1 MVQNPVQKR
10 AQRTV
15 SGSAANDADSMP
27 TYLSKNPAGTGYLFR
42 RAVPADVQA
51 LIGKR
56 EFKTPLGGDYRAACT
71 RCNQL
76 AVDTDN
82 QIAEARARRACTAVT
97 TSEPAR
103 PPAQP
108 TLVEISSVPPDFLAQ
123 LYSTFVEQTQQG
135 IRTLQLKSQTAW
147 IPSEVFSRERCLAT
161 LAVHGDEHV
170 TYGWRAM
177 LDVHLKT
184 AGYRLA
190 DSLRDTPAERAM
202 LVEYARAYLAATD
215 PSPLGAA
222 HISYPH
228 TPTLKP
234 EPLASPPMLLSDAI
248 RDFMAHLP
256 AAQRA
261 MKKKH
266 ELVLPA
272 FLEVVGDIS
281 IKQLRQSHVKDFLLM
296 VQKLPPRW
304 AEMRR
309 KEKLTIRDM
318 AKDSWDT
325 CIAAATYEGSY
336 RASLHTFIESAKRNW
351 QDIGFPTTL
360 TTDFAYEGQ
369 RKKAEFKQRA
379 LRLDE
384 IRLIFFN
391 DRMEKIL
398 RSPTQVHKFWL
409 LAIGLYTGARVREI
423 CQVNPQI
430 DYGCQANIWWLRL
443 TDEPGVKPDPAV
455 VKSVKTQPR
464 TIPMHAELVRLGLPD
479 YLDRLKASGAR
490 RLFPEWAPTE
500 GNAGAAPAKWVA
512 NYLRSIGLHGA
523 ANASGNAVRGSHAFR
538 HTLLTYGRKN
548 HVKLRC
554 ISGHRE
560 ASDNA
565 VADGYEDDT
574 ILLSLPTM
582 ADLLAKLDYGVVLPV
597 PVPAL
602 IRPVELR
609 RSQGDARRPQ
619 PRTAGTGRARQRS
632 GP

>member
-1 MVQNPVQKR
+1 MVQKQVQKR
-10 AQRTV
+10 AQRTG
-15 SGSAANDADSMP
+15 SGSAADDADFMP
-27 TYLSKNPAGTGYLFR
+27 TYLSKNPSGTGYLFR
-42 RAVPADVQA
+42 RAVPSDVQA
-51 LIGKR
+51 IIGKR
-56 EFKTPLGGDYRAACT
+56 EFKIPLGGDYRAACM

-82 QIAEARARRACTAVT
+82 QIAEARERSART
-97 TSEPAR
+97 TLTVPEPPLVAEQ
-103 PPAQP
+103 PA
-108 TLVEISSVPPDFLAQ
+108 LIEISSVTPEVLTRYRTTVIESMQKNRAALRLKAQ
-123 LYSTFVEQTQQG
+123 N
-135 IRTLQLKSQTAW
+135 AW
-147 IPSEVFSRERCLAT
+147 IPDESGART
-161 LAVHGDEHV
+161 LAMLAIYGDEHV
-170 TYGWRAM
+170 TFGWRSM
-177 LDVHLKT
+177 MTNTLTH

-202 LVEYARAYLAATD
+202 LVECAKAYLVVSD
-215 PSPLGAA
+215 PNALNAGYVSHAP
-222 HISYPH
+222 
-228 TPTLKP
+228 TPTL
-234 EPLASPPMLLSDAI
+234 EPKSPSPAAMRLSEAI
-248 RDFMAHLP
+248 SDFMAHLP
-256 AAQRA
+256 AAQLA

-272 FLEVVGDIS
+272 FLEVAGDMPIT
-281 IKQLRQSHVKDFLLM
+281 QVRQSHIKDFLLI

-309 KEKLTIRDM
+309 KERLTIRNM
-318 AKDSWDT
+318 AKASWDT

-398 RSPTQVHKFWL
+398 KSPAQVHKFWL
-409 LAIGLYTGARVREI
+409 LAIELYTGARVREI
-423 CQVNPQI
+423 CQLNPQS
-430 DYGCQANIWWLRL
+430 DYGRQGDIWWLRL
-443 TDEPGVKPDPAV
+443 TDEPGVNPDPAV

-479 YLDRLKASGAR
+479 YLDRLKACGER

-500 GNAGAAPAKWVA
+500 GNAGAAPGKWVA
-512 NYLRSIGLHGA
+512 NYLRSIGLHGT

-560 ASDNA
+560 SSDNA
-565 VADGYEDDT
+565 VADGYEDET
-574 ILLSLPTM
+574 LLLTLPTM
-582 ADLLAKLDYGVVLPV
+582 AALLAKLDYGVTLPV
-597 PVPAL
+597 PAPAL
-602 IRPVELR
+602 IRPIER
-609 RSQGDARRPQ
+609 QQRQGDARRPQ
-619 PRTAGTGRARQRS
+619 PRTAGSGRARQRS

>member
-1 MVQNPVQKR
+1 
-10 AQRTV
+10 
-15 SGSAANDADSMP
+15 MP

-51 LIGKR
+51 IIGKR
-56 EFKTPLGGDYRAACT
+56 EFKSPLGGDYRAACA

-82 QIAEARARRACTAVT
+82 QIAEARTRRAGAAVA
-97 TSEPAR
+97 TSEPASS
-103 PPAQP
+103 PAQAA
-108 TLVEISSVPPDFLAQ
+108 LVEISSVTPDFLAQ
-123 LYSTFVEQTQQG
+123 LYAAVVERTQRG
-135 IRTLQLKSQTAW
+135 IRKLQLASQTPW
-147 IPSEVFSRERCLAT
+147 IPSEVFSRVRSLAT

-170 TYGWRAM
+170 TFGWRAM
-177 LDVHLKT
+177 LDSHLKA

-190 DSLRDTPAERAM
+190 DSLRDTPVERAM

-215 PSPLGAA
+215 ASPSVSLA
-222 HISYPH
+222 HAYFPQA
-228 TPTLKP
+228 PTLKP
-234 EPLASPPMLLSDAI
+234 EPPASSPMLLSAAI
-248 RDFMAHLP
+248 SDFMAHLP

-272 FLEVVGDIS
+272 FLEVIGDIS
-281 IKQLRQSHVKDFLLM
+281 ITQLRQSHVKDFLLI
-296 VQKLPPRW
+296 VQRLPPRW

-309 KEKLTIRDM
+309 KEKRTIRDM
-318 AKDSWDT
+318 AKEPWDT

-379 LRLDE
+379 LRLEE

-391 DRMEKIL
+391 ERMEKI
-398 RSPTQVHKFWL
+398 RKSPAQVHKFWL
-409 LAIGLYTGARVREI
+409 LAIELYTGARVREI
-423 CQVNPQI
+423 CQLNPQS
-430 DYGCQANIWWLRL
+430 DYGRQDNIWWLRL
-443 TDEPGVKPDPAV
+443 TDEPGANPDPVV

-479 YLDRLKASGAR
+479 YLDRLKACGAR

-560 ASDNA
+560 VSDNA

-582 ADLLAKLDYGVVLPV
+582 ADLLAKLDYGVALPV
-597 PVPAL
+597 PVTAL
-602 IRPVELR
+602 IRSVER
-609 RSQGDARRPQ
+609 QRSQGDARRPQ